1 MYCELKLE
9 CQTYPGSLGSSRM
22 CRCLSTTNQNQ
33 FRMYDW
39 RCPKIESCM
48 VRLYVIQKNNAI
60 HLHFILFFLYFFFH
74 LCFVIIWA
82 VKSSK
87 RTKKCPITINYK
99 SAMTKRKTFPR
110 VTNQTAATANRDVWW
125 VCVQKRRTANN
136 QSYISF
142 GIRNNENVQSRRSQQ
157 ANNR

>member
-1 MYCELKLE
+1 MYGELKLE

-60 HLHFILFFLYFFFH
+60 HLHFILFFIYFFFSFVFRYH
-74 LCFVIIWA
+74 LGCQ
-82 VKSSK
+82 VKQENEKVPHNNKLQKCNDKTEDFSK
-87 RTKKCPITINYK
+87 SHK
-99 SAMTKRKTFPR
+99 SNGSDGQPR
-110 VTNQTAATANRDVWW
+110 CLVGMCSETSHSQ
-125 VCVQKRRTANN
+125 QPKL
-136 QSYISF
+136 YI
-142 GIRNNENVQSRRSQQ
+142 IRNTK
-157 ANNR
+157 

>member
-60 HLHFILFFLYFFFH
+60 HLHFILFFIYFFFSFVFRYH
-74 LCFVIIWA
+74 LGCQ
-82 VKSSK
+82 VKQENEK
-87 RTKKCPITINYK
+87 VPHNNKLQKCND
-99 SAMTKRKTFPR
+99 KTEDFPR